1 MVAIKRKIWNLLSE
15 RCLKFTTNLT
25 SFETLKSAE
34 LDKNS
39 AGCLGMRGTYW
50 FYWVFIERNS

>member
-1 MVAIKRKIWNLLSE
+1 MVVTERGRKL
-15 RCLKFTTNLT
+15 TTNLT
-25 SFETLKSAE
+25 SFETLNSAE